1 VKFKEPNEYSEET
14 YGSLKKE
21 KKPAP
26 RKIQCVTEIM
36 VDISD
41 SESEEDC
48 DTTTSHEKTVSYTFG
63 INPIL
68 RPMSINQN
76 GSSVSDSKTMLPP
89 DKMDFIAQIRK
100 RSQKGREK
108 ENEVKQE
115 KKITESV
122 INNLYKGNSFRMP
135 FGKEIGQVEVNRSL
149 ESLIFKK
156 FNNKESVNKIMQ
168 KTAKLK
174 KNMDE
179 KLKEGDIGDDT
190 TGDAI
195 RLCMLNRIKLVQKYR
210 ANNNIL
216 KDRKRGK
223 VETRFIKLQSQNN
236 DRTKRKTR
244 NFNMYDQKQLDF
256 PDVNNLINKKL
267 IEFEFDNDIESDEDE
282 ITKSSYIRLKDLT
295 VTLKEA
301 LNKGKMYD
309 NDKDDLAIKKHVG
322 LPASSNSFSHY

>member
-1 VKFKEPNEYSEET
+1 
-14 YGSLKKE
+14 
-21 KKPAP
+21 
-26 RKIQCVTEIM
+26 
-36 VDISD
+36 
-41 SESEEDC
+41 
-48 DTTTSHEKTVSYTFG
+48 
-63 INPIL
+63 
-68 RPMSINQN
+68 
-76 GSSVSDSKTMLPP
+76 MLPP
-89 DKMDFIAQIRK
+89 DKMDFISQIRK

-108 ENEVKQE
+108 ENEVKQDR
-115 KKITESV
+115 KITESV

-135 FGKEIGQVEVNRSL
+135 FGKEVGQVEVNRSL

-156 FNNKESVNKIMQ
+156 FNNKESVNKIIQ

-179 KLKEGDIGDDT
+179 KLKNGEIGDDT

-195 RLCMLNRIKLVQKYR
+195 RLCMMNRIKSVQKYR
-210 ANNNIL
+210 ANNYIP

-223 VETRFIKLQSQNN
+223 VDTRFIKLQSQNN

-295 VTLKEA
+295 VTLKES

-322 LPASSNSFSHY
+322 LSASSNSFSHY